1 MNALLAPFRR
11 PVPQITPKTLL
22 LGGLALTTLLFLS
35 LAENPLRTLN
45 SELLMLVVET
55 LSDAY
60 LAVSVFVALSL
71 LVIYA
76 AQSFFG
82 ADLIGFLNSHP
93 RAQVPVAALLGGLP
107 GCGGAII
114 VVTQFV
120 HGKVGF
126 GALVAVLISTM
137 GDASFLL
144 LASEPKTAALVF
156 AVSMLSGVIF
166 GYLIELIHGRDFLKS
181 TATAVDTENSA
192 QHRCQGGA
200 GSKHQQWRLSGV
212 WGAMLVPGIILCI
225 LAAFQV
231 ELDGL
236 FGEWSVYQPATW
248 FGFAGA
254 LLCVLIWFRQPPS
267 YSWAA
272 AYDSTNT
279 SAKQLLHMVANETS
293 FVSAWVITGFLV
305 FELAVYFTGFDM
317 TTLFS
322 ELGYLTILLAVLV
335 GFIPGCGPQ
344 IIMTTLYLQGMVP
357 LSAQLANA
365 ISNDGDALFPA
376 LALAPKASLYATM
389 YSAMPAV
396 LVGYLVF
403 FMGH

>member
-1 MNALLAPFRR
+1 MNALLSPFRR
-11 PVPQITPKTLL
+11 PVPQITPKILL
-22 LGGLALTTLLFLS
+22 LGGLALFTLLFLALS
-35 LAENPLRTLN
+35 ENPLRALN
-45 SELLMLVVET
+45 ADLLMLVVET

-156 AVSMLSGVIF
+156 AVSMVSGIVF
-166 GYLIELIHGRDFLKS
+166 GYLIEVIHGKEFLKS
-181 TATAVDTENSA
+181 TATEADIQDTVH
-192 QHRCQGGA
+192 HRCQGSQGA
-200 GSKHQQWRLSGV
+200 RREWRLSGV
-212 WGAMLVPGIILCI
+212 WSLMLLPGIVLGILS
-225 LAAFQV
+225 AFQV
-231 ELDGL
+231 ELDEL
-236 FGEWSVYQPATW
+236 FGSWAVYQPATW
-248 FGFAGA
+248 FGFIGA
-254 LLCVLIWFRQPPS
+254 LLCLLIWFRQPPS

-272 AYDSTNT
+272 AYDSSNT
-279 SAKQLLHMVANETS
+279 SAKQLLNMVANETS

-305 FELAVYFTGFDM
+305 FELAVHFTGFDM
-317 TTLFS
+317 TALFS

-389 YSAMPAV
+389 YSAVPAV